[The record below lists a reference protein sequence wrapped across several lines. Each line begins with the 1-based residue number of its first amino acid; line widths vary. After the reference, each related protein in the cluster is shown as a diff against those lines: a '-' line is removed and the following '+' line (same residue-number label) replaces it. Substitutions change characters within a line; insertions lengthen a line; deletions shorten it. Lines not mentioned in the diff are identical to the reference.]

1 MEEGMRKDVEKE
13 VKLGNDDEKE
23 TKIIGDNGGTGSGA
37 REKKSTGSPVPALF
51 ALYARS
57 SIGKIIAVFA
67 CLVIAEGL
75 SFHVVCRGL
84 GQSGT
89 VLYPGALYQGVAHPG
104 VIHPEKMIDMCFLKY
119 IFLTALVLVFF
130 ILIVTE
136 GDRSGC
142 KSSYTLLRLKVS
154 KKRQFAA
161 KTVYNFLCL
170 MMVFAVQILT
180 AFVICRGYEAKLPSE
195 LVSPQYLFLT
205 FYRNEFLHSILPM
218 ADWGK
223 WICNFLLLLALA
235 MDAAYVGNRN
245 GVLLSLVNYCILV
258 QWFVSKINSPVA
270 LLCALYCVL
279 IIIAVLLRL
288 FGVIGGGR
296 DEKA

>member
-1 MEEGMRKDVEKE
+1 M
-13 VKLGNDDEKE
+13 
-23 TKIIGDNGGTGSGA
+23 
-37 REKKSTGSPVPALF
+37 
-51 ALYARS
+51 
-57 SIGKIIAVFA
+57 
-67 CLVIAEGL
+67 
-75 SFHVVCRGL
+75 
-84 GQSGT
+84 
-89 VLYPGALYQGVAHPG
+89 
-104 VIHPEKMIDMCFLKY
+104 
-119 IFLTALVLVFF
+119 
-130 ILIVTE
+130 TE

-180 AFVICRGYEAKLPSE
+180 AFVICRVYEAKLPSE

-205 FYRNEFLHSILPM
+205 FYRNEFLHCILPM

-258 QWFVSKINSPVA
+258 QWFVSEINSPVA

-288 FGVIGGGR
+288 FGVIGGLRSFFRPAMTARWNFGLR
-296 DEKA
+296 ESCGAGLWGSAFCDLPWICTPR